1 MVVFPSSPKYPPFL
15 SVALEPGTVCGI
27 RKALGKC
34 WIYGWRDGEMERCRE
49 GGVEGWKGGQTEGWR
64 DRRKDRGMEEG
75 GGMDAER
82 IDGSE
87 RQRVENGG

>member
-1 MVVFPSSPKYPPFL
+1 MGLGRP
-15 SVALEPGTVCGI
+15 LENVGFMAG
-27 RKALGKC
+27 G
-34 WIYGWRDGEMERCRE
+34 MERWKDAGR
-49 GGVEGWKGGQTEGWR
+49 EGWKGGQTEGWR
-64 DRRKDRGMEEG
+64 DRWKDRGMFRRLEEG